1 MPIYLQLV
9 GETAPI
15 RIHLALA
22 WFLGDRSSKCFL
34 ISHCSDGRPTKGLIC
49 YLEKEPKKKKA
60 LLPGFHGSDFT
71 QNHPSNPI
79 NPNFPDLAIR
89 SLCAESKAG
98 VGLENTFTGRQIRG
112 QMSRAAN
119 RRASKMS
126 QLLPAAASAYC
137 VVFVFS
143 QNKHTDPKTLNFKLL
158 GQKKA
163 LKGSK

>member
-1 MPIYLQLV
+1 MFLNQSVMEGPQRGSYATRKRNQD
-9 GETAPI
+9 
-15 RIHLALA
+15 LA
-22 WFLGDRSSKCFL
+22 
-34 ISHCSDGRPTKGLIC
+34 
-49 YLEKEPKKKKA
+49 KKKKV

-79 NPNFPDLAIR
+79 NPNFPLLAIR

-119 RRASKMS
+119 RRALEMS

-143 QNKHTDPKTLNFKLL
+143 QNKRTDPKTLNFKAL
-158 GQKKA
+158 GQKGT
-163 LKGSK
+163 KGFQIV